1 MCFRLFFA
9 IVDCLL
15 PHPGFSKHHQFNPVF
30 LGDVFHAPAT
40 HPLRIGLGYLFSP
53 PIPNPGYILETKST
67 ESETCFLLFDIL
79 EILEI
84 YPTKKTAVHHKSSWF
99 ILTWISSRSWNKE
112 HGKRSNHRCRD
123 IMPMADRQKLTAILL
138 QLFQQLWSFWRLKLF
153 VPVQIFPL
161 NSYPPLKSWKNSM
174 SITKE
179 DASGWLGR
187 CEILT
192 NFVLP
197 PHFRDKQRIF

>member
-1 MCFRLFFA
+1 M
-9 IVDCLL
+9 
-15 PHPGFSKHHQFNPVF
+15 HQPPIHSVSA
-30 LGDVFHAPAT
+30 LGTCSVHRFQILD
-40 HPLRIGLGYLFSP
+40 IYLKQSP
-53 PIPNPGYILETKST
+53 PSLKHVFSFLTSWKSWKYIQQ
-67 ESETCFLLFDIL
+67 
-79 EILEI
+79 
-84 YPTKKTAVHHKSSWF
+84 KKTAVHHKSSWF